1 MVTNRRNFLK
11 GLFATGAAALVMPP
25 VPLPAP
31 PPPSL
36 PAVGLGALNVRT
48 LRTLQ
53 EAYIQAVYF
62 TDSPF
67 LRVLRSGPPL
77 PTINGGEKVA
87 PPWYYAMP
95 LSLSPSLSPSPICT
109 TEK

>member
-1 MVTNRRNFLK
+1 MAMNRRSFLK

-25 VPLPAP
+25 VPLPAL

-36 PAVGLGALNVRT
+36 PAVGLGALHVRT

-62 TDSPF
+62 TDSPL
-67 LRVLRSGPPL
+67 LRVLRSGLPL
-77 PTINGGEKVA
+77 PTINRGEQSA
-87 PPWYYAMP
+87 PFSSWHYSM
-95 LSLSPSLSPSPICT
+95 SPICT
-109 TEK
+109 TEKP